1 MTEAQGSSDDQNQ
14 DAAASAATDET
25 ATVTSTATTTE
36 PRRSL
41 PPVQRWV
48 FWPAAI
54 IVIVFVAFTLIAPG
68 IAESMFRTIQTTIVN
83 AFNWYYV
90 LIAAV
95 FVAFSLFLGFSRFGD
110 IKLGKDDDEPEFSLM
125 SWFSL
130 LFAAGMGIGLV
141 FYGVSEP
148 LNHFVDPRPGVTG
161 TPEQLAQAALGQ
173 TYLHWGV
180 HAWSIYVV
188 IGLALAY
195 AIHRRGRPISIR
207 WTLEPLLG
215 KRVEGGWGH
224 TIDVIAL
231 VGTLFGVA
239 TSLGLGVLQI
249 SAGLDVAGIASPD
262 APTQVVIILI
272 ISVFVLASVL
282 SGVTKGMKW
291 LSNINLV
298 MAGILVLYLLVV
310 GPSEFLLRDFVQ
322 SIGYYVQ
329 NFVGL
334 SFNVSAFQ
342 GTAGEEWQ
350 AQWTSFYWG
359 WWISWAPFVGIFIAR
374 ISKGRTVREFVAG
387 VILVPTLLGI
397 LWFAVLGG
405 SALAL
410 ELAEPGTLTEADG
423 TVDLQG
429 ALFELLQHVP
439 GTGIVSVGALLLI
452 TIFFVTSADSGAL
465 VMGMIAT
472 GGQQNPKRWIRT
484 FFVAVTA
491 ALAIA
496 LLLAGGLNAL
506 QTAAITIALPFSIVM
521 LLICWSTVVAF
532 TRERRAYAR
541 AQRAQL
547 IDKIGDYYGL
557 EVESRDETGVL
568 GAQPRWLRQL
578 QRRLGLPVAPT
589 TPIRIR
595 QAVLDAES
603 RADAGPATLDVDEL
617 VSEDELSAHDDQDVP
632 DRGEG
637 EDPLFR

>member
-1 MTEAQGSSDDQNQ
+1 MSSSGEAQNRDASASTAS
-14 DAAASAATDET
+14 DAAEAA
-25 ATVTSTATTTE
+25 
-36 PRRSL
+36 PPPHRSL

-54 IVIVFVAFTLIAPG
+54 IVIVFVAFTLIVPG
-68 IAESMFRTIQTTIVN
+68 VAESLFTTIQTSIVN

-95 FVAFSLFLGFSRFGD
+95 FVAFSLFLGFSKYGD

-148 LNHFVDPRPGVTG
+148 LTHFVTPRPGVTG

-195 AIHRRGRPISIR
+195 AIHRRRRPISIR

-224 TIDVIAL
+224 VIDVIAL

-249 SAGLDVAGIASPD
+249 SAGLDVAGIADPD
-262 APTQVVIILI
+262 ETTQIVIILI

-291 LSNINLV
+291 LSNINLI

-322 SIGYYVQ
+322 SMGYYIQ
-329 NFVGL
+329 NFIGL

-342 GTAGEEWQ
+342 GEAGEAWQ
-350 AQWTSFYWG
+350 ASWTSFYWG
-359 WWISWAPFVGIFIAR
+359 WWMSWAPFVGIFIAR
-374 ISKGRTVREFVAG
+374 ISKGRTVRQFVAG
-387 VILVPTLLGI
+387 VILVPTLIGI
-397 LWFAVLGG
+397 LWFAVMGG
-405 SALAL
+405 SALAMEL
-410 ELAEPGTLTEADG
+410 ENPGTLRNSEG
-423 TVDLQG
+423 GVDLQG
-429 ALFELLQHVP
+429 ALFEMLQHVP
-439 GTGIVSVGALLLI
+439 GSTIASFGVLFLI
-452 TIFFVTSADSGAL
+452 AIFFITSADSGAL

-496 LLLAGGLNAL
+496 LLLAGGLTAL
-506 QTAAITIALPFSIVM
+506 QTAAITIALPFSVVM
-521 LLICWSTVVAF
+521 LLICWSTIVAF

-541 AQRAQL
+541 AERAQL

-557 EVESRDETGVL
+557 EVESRDAGGVL

-578 QRRLGLPVAPT
+578 QKRLGMPVSPT
-589 TPIRIR
+589 TPIRIP
-595 QAVLDAES
+595 QAILDAERS
-603 RADAGPATLDVDEL
+603 ADAGPATLDVDEL
-617 VSEDELSAHDDQDVP
+617 VSSDELSGYDDHDVP
-632 DRGEG
+632 SHG
-637 EDPLFR
+637 EDEAPPVR

>member
-1 MTEAQGSSDDQNQ
+1 MSGHEAVPKT
-14 DAAASAATDET
+14 SAEQR
-25 ATVTSTATTTE
+25 E
-36 PRRSL
+36 PQVL
-41 PPVQRWV
+41 RWV
-48 FWPAAI
+48 FWPAAA
-54 IVIVFVAFTLIAPG
+54 IVIAFVVFTLLLPQV
-68 IAESMFRTIQTTIVN
+68 AEAVFQSIQTTIVN

-90 LIAAV
+90 LIAAF
-95 FVAFSLFLGFSRFGD
+95 FVAFALFLGFSRFGD
-110 IKLGKDDDEPEFSLM
+110 IKLGRDDEEPEFSLM

-148 LNHFVDPRPGVTG
+148 LSHFASPRPGVTG

-195 AIHRRGRPISIR
+195 AIHRRRRPVSIR

-239 TSLGLGVLQI
+239 TSLGLGVLQMSSGLH
-249 SAGLDVAGIASPD
+249 SAGFADPD
-262 APTQVVIILI
+262 ETTQVILI
-272 ISVFVLASVL
+272 LVISVFVLMSVL

-298 MAGILVLYLLVV
+298 LAGILVLYLLAV
-310 GPSEFLLRDFVQ
+310 GPTEFLLRDFVQ

-342 GTAGEEWQ
+342 GEAGEQWQ
-350 AQWTSFYWG
+350 AGWTSFYWG

-374 ISKGRTVREFVAG
+374 VSKGRTVREFVIG

-405 SALAL
+405 SALAM
-410 ELAEPGTLTEADG
+410 ELKDPGTLTGPNGE
-423 TVDLQG
+423 VDLQG
-429 ALFELLQHVP
+429 ALFAMLANVP
-439 GTGIVSVGALLLI
+439 GAAIVSVGAIVLLA
-452 TIFFVTSADSGAL
+452 IFFITSADSGAL

-472 GGQQNPKRWIRT
+472 GGKPEPKRWIRT
-484 FFVAVTA
+484 FFVAATA
-491 ALAIA
+491 LLAIA
-496 LLLAGGLNAL
+496 LLLAGGLTAL
-506 QTAAITIALPFSIVM
+506 QTAAITIALPFSVVM

-532 TRERRAYAR
+532 TRERRAYAKAER
-541 AQRAQL
+541 AAF
-547 IDKIGDYYGL
+547 IDRIGEYYGL
-557 EVESRDETGVL
+557 EVEAHDETGVL
-568 GAQPRWLRQL
+568 GSQPRWMRRI
-578 QRRLGLPVAPT
+578 QRRFGLPVAPT
-589 TPIRIR
+589 EPVRITPG
-595 QAVLDAES
+595 ALELESNVDAS
-603 RADAGPATLDVDEL
+603 PSTLDVDEL
-617 VSEDELSAHDDQDVP
+617 VDEDDLSGLDDPNVQEQDSGP
-632 DRGEG
+632 FLKD
-637 EDPLFR
+637 

>member
-1 MTEAQGSSDDQNQ
+1 MSDSGKAQNQ
-14 DAAASAATDET
+14 DPAASTTAGATRSDAAAPHRA
-25 ATVTSTATTTE
+25 
-36 PRRSL
+36 L

-48 FWPAAI
+48 FWPAAAI
-54 IVIVFVAFTLIAPG
+54 IIAFVTFTLIAPKV
-68 IAESMFRTIQTTIVN
+68 AESLFQTIQTTIVN
-83 AFNWYYV
+83 GFNWYYV
-90 LIAAV
+90 LIAAI

-148 LNHFVDPRPGVTG
+148 LSHFVSPRPGVTG

-195 AIHRRGRPISIR
+195 AIHRRNRPISIR

-224 TIDVIAL
+224 AIDVIAL

-239 TSLGLGVLQI
+239 TSLGLGVIQI
-249 SAGLDVAGIASPD
+249 SAGLDVAGIASPGVG
-262 APTQVVIILI
+262 TQVIVILI
-272 ISVFVLASVL
+272 ISVLVLASVL

-291 LSNINLV
+291 LSNINLA

-410 ELAEPGTLTEADG
+410 ELAEPGTLTNADG
-423 TVDLQG
+423 TVDLEG

-439 GTGIVSVGALLLI
+439 GTGIVSIGALLLI

-496 LLLAGGLNAL
+496 LLLAGGLTAL
-506 QTAAITIALPFSIVM
+506 QTAAITIALPFSVVM
-521 LLICWSTVVAF
+521 LLICWSTMVAF
-532 TRERRAYAR
+532 IRERRAYAR
-541 AQRAQL
+541 AERAQL

-557 EVESRDETGVL
+557 EVESRDADGVI
-568 GAQPRWLRQL
+568 GAQPRWLRNL
-578 QRRLGLPVAPT
+578 QRRLGMPVSPT
-589 TPIRIR
+589 VPLRVSPELLSA
-595 QAVLDAES
+595 QS
-603 RADAGPATLDVDEL
+603 RADAAPAMLDVDDL
-617 VSEDELSAHDDQDVP
+617 VSADELSAHDDQDVP
-632 DRGEG
+632 SHGEG
-637 EDPLFR
+637 EEPPVR

>member
-1 MTEAQGSSDDQNQ
+1 MSSSGEATNP
-14 DAAASAATDET
+14 DAAASAN
-25 ATVTSTATTTE
+25 TSTTDTGTPA

-48 FWPAAI
+48 FWPAAV

-68 IAESMFRTIQTTIVN
+68 LAEEMFGVVQTTIVN

-90 LIAAV
+90 LIAVV

-110 IKLGKDDDEPEFSLM
+110 IKLGKDDDEPEFSLL

-148 LNHFVDPRPGVTG
+148 LNHFVEPRPGVEG
-161 TPEQLAQAALGQ
+161 TPQQLAQAALGQ

-195 AIHRRGRPISIR
+195 AIHRRRRPISIR

-224 TIDVIAL
+224 AIDVIAL

-249 SAGLDVAGIASPD
+249 SAGLDVAGIAEPD
-262 APTQVVIILI
+262 ATTQVIIILV

-282 SGVTKGMKW
+282 SGLTKGMKW
-291 LSNINLV
+291 LSNINLI
-298 MAGILVLYLLVV
+298 MAGILVVYLLAV
-310 GPSEFLLRDFVQ
+310 GPTEFLLRDFVQ

-342 GTAGEEWQ
+342 GVAGEEWQ
-350 AQWTSFYWG
+350 AEWTSFYWG

-405 SALAL
+405 SALAM
-410 ELAEPGTLTEADG
+410 ELADPGRLLNAEG
-423 TVDLQG
+423 GVDLQG
-429 ALFELLQHVP
+429 ALFEMLQHVP
-439 GTGIVSVGALLLI
+439 GTGIVSVGVLLLI

-496 LLLAGGLNAL
+496 LLLAGGLTAL

-557 EVESRDETGVL
+557 EVEARDATGLL

-578 QRRLGLPVAPT
+578 QRRLGVPVAPT

-595 QAVLDAES
+595 HEVLDSES
-603 RADAGPATLDVDEL
+603 RSDAGPGTLDVDEL
-617 VSEDELSAHDDQDVP
+617 VSADELSAHDDQDVP
-632 DRGEG
+632 EHG
-637 EDPLFR
+637 EDESPPLR

>member
-1 MTEAQGSSDDQNQ
+1 MSEPADKQIP
-14 DAAASAATDET
+14 DAAASATTDGTDAGERAQKRT
-25 ATVTSTATTTE
+25 
-36 PRRSL
+36 L

-48 FWPAAI
+48 FWPASVI
-54 IVIVFVAFTLIAPG
+54 IILFVAFTLIAPD
-68 IAESMFRTIQTTIVN
+68 IAEALFKNIQTTIVN

-90 LIAAV
+90 LIAVV
-95 FVAFSLFLGFSRFGD
+95 FVAFSLYLGFSRFGD

-148 LNHFVDPRPGVTG
+148 LTHFVTPRPGVTG

-239 TSLGLGVLQI
+239 TSLGLGVIQI
-249 SAGLDVAGIASPD
+249 SSGLGVAGIAKPD
-262 APTQVVIILI
+262 ETTQVVVILI
-272 ISVFVLASVL
+272 ISVFVLMSVL
-282 SGVTKGMKW
+282 SGLTKGMKL
-291 LSNINLV
+291 LSTINLIL
-298 MAGILVLYLLVV
+298 AGILVLYLLVM

-322 SIGYYVQ
+322 SIGYYIQ

-342 GTAGEEWQ
+342 GTAGEQWQ

-374 ISKGRTVREFVAG
+374 VSKGRTVREFVAG

-397 LWFAVLGG
+397 LWFSVLGG
-405 SALAL
+405 SALAI
-410 ELAEPGTLTEADG
+410 ELQTPGALLDAEGN
-423 TVDLQG
+423 VDLQG
-429 ALFELLQHVP
+429 ALFQMLEHVP
-439 GTGIVSVGALLLI
+439 GTQIVTIGVILLI
-452 TIFFVTSADSGAL
+452 GIFFVTSADSGAL

-496 LLLAGGLNAL
+496 LLLAGGLTAL

-521 LLICWSTVVAF
+521 LLICWSTMVAF
-532 TRERRAYAR
+532 IRERRAYAR
-541 AQRAQL
+541 AERAQL

-557 EVESRDETGVL
+557 EVEARDETGLL
-568 GAQPRWLRQL
+568 GAQPRWLRNL

-589 TPIRIR
+589 TPVRIP
-595 QAVLDAES
+595 VELLSAEG
-603 RADAGPATLDVDEL
+603 RADAGPATLDVDDL
-617 VSEDELSAHDDQDVP
+617 VSADELSAYDDQDVP
-632 DRGEG
+632 SHG
-637 EDPLFR
+637 EDQEPPVR

>member
-1 MTEAQGSSDDQNQ
+1 MSEPENANGQYRPL
-14 DAAASAATDET
+14 SA
-25 ATVTSTATTTE
+25 STASPDAVAA

-48 FWPAAI
+48 FWPASAI
-54 IVIVFVAFTLIAPG
+54 IIVFVAFTLIAPD
-68 IAESMFRTIQTTIVN
+68 IAEALFKNIQTTIVN

-95 FVAFSLFLGFSRFGD
+95 FVAFSLYLGFSRFGD
-110 IKLGKDDDEPEFSLM
+110 IKLGKDDDEPEFSLL

-148 LNHFVDPRPGVTG
+148 LTHFATPRPGVTG

-180 HAWSIYVV
+180 HAWSIYIV

-224 TIDVIAL
+224 AIDVIAL

-239 TSLGLGVLQI
+239 TSLGLGVIQI
-249 SAGLDVAGIASPD
+249 SSGLGVAGIANPD
-262 APTQVVIILI
+262 ETTQVVVILI
-272 ISVFVLASVL
+272 ISVFVLMSVL
-282 SGVTKGMKW
+282 SGLTKGMKL
-291 LSNINLV
+291 LSTVNLV
-298 MAGILVLYLLVV
+298 LAGLLVLYLLVM

-322 SIGYYVQ
+322 SIGYYIQ

-374 ISKGRTVREFVAG
+374 VSKGRTVREFVAG

-397 LWFAVLGG
+397 LWFSVLGG
-405 SALAL
+405 SALAI
-410 ELAEPGTLTEADG
+410 ELQTPGALLNADG
-423 TVDLQG
+423 EVDLQG
-429 ALFELLQHVP
+429 ALFQMLEYVP
-439 GTGIVSVGALLLI
+439 GTQVVTIGVILLI
-452 TIFFVTSADSGAL
+452 GIFFITSADSGAL

-484 FFVAVTA
+484 FFVLITA

-496 LLLAGGLNAL
+496 LLLAGGLTAL

-521 LLICWSTVVAF
+521 LLICWSTMVAF
-532 TRERRAYAR
+532 IRERRAYAR
-541 AQRAQL
+541 AERAQL

-557 EVESRDETGVL
+557 EVEARDETGLL
-568 GAQPRWLRQL
+568 GAQPRWLRNL

-589 TPIRIR
+589 APIRIP
-595 QAVLDAES
+595 VELLSAES
-603 RADAGPATLDVDEL
+603 RADAGPAMLDVDDL
-617 VSEDELSAHDDQDVP
+617 VSADELSAHDDQDIP
-632 DRGEG
+632 SHG
-637 EDPLFR
+637 EDQEPPVR

>member
-1 MTEAQGSSDDQNQ
+1 MSDSENTAPPTD
-14 DAAASAATDET
+14 ASAPPESA
-25 ATVTSTATTTE
+25 
-36 PRRSL
+36 RRRL

-48 FWPAAI
+48 FWPATAI
-54 IVIVFVAFTLIAPG
+54 IVAFVSFTLAAPHL
-68 IAESMFRTIQTTIVN
+68 AEELFGMIQTTIVN

-110 IKLGKDDDEPEFSLM
+110 IKLGRDDDEPEFSLM

-148 LNHFVDPRPGVTG
+148 LAHFVSPRPGVTG

-195 AIHRRGRPISIR
+195 AIHRRRRPISIR

-224 TIDVIAL
+224 AIDVIAL

-239 TSLGLGVLQI
+239 TSLGLGVIQI
-249 SAGLDVAGIASPD
+249 SAGLSAAGLAEPD
-262 APTQVVIILI
+262 ETTQVIIILI
-272 ISVFVLASVL
+272 ISVFVLMSVL

-291 LSNINLV
+291 LSNANLV
-298 MAGILVLYLLVV
+298 MAGLLVV
-310 GPSEFLLRDFVQ
+310 YLLAVGPTEFLLREFVQ

-342 GTAGEEWQ
+342 GEAGEQWQ
-350 AQWTSFYWG
+350 SQWTSFYWG

-410 ELAEPGTLTEADG
+410 ELQNPGTLTGADG
-423 TVDLQG
+423 SVDLQG
-429 ALFELLQHVP
+429 ALFELLAQVP
-439 GTGIVSVGALLLI
+439 GSTIVSLGAVLLI
-452 TIFFVTSADSGAL
+452 AIFFVTSADSGAL

-496 LLLAGGLNAL
+496 LLLAGGLTAL
-506 QTAAITIALPFSIVM
+506 QTAAITIALPFSIVL
-521 LLICWSTVVAF
+521 LLICWSTFVAF
-532 TRERRAYAR
+532 TRERRAYVR
-541 AQRAQL
+541 AERAQL

-568 GAQPRWLRQL
+568 GGAQPRWVRSL
-578 QRRLGLPVAPT
+578 QKRLGIPVAPT
-589 TPIRIR
+589 TPIRIP
-595 QAVLDAES
+595 AHLLSAES
-603 RADAGPATLDVDEL
+603 RADASPATLDVDDL
-617 VSEDELSAHDDQDVP
+617 VSSDELSAYDDPDVP
-632 DRGEG
+632 SHG
-637 EDPLFR
+637 EDESPQFPR

>member
-1 MTEAQGSSDDQNQ
+1 MSTPENTAPSS
-14 DAAASAATDET
+14 DAAADPEGATRG
-25 ATVTSTATTTE
+25 S
-36 PRRSL
+36 RRGLPSL
-41 PPVQRWV
+41 QPWV
-48 FWPAAI
+48 FWPASAI
-54 IVIVFVAFTLIAPG
+54 ILVFVAFTLAAPHL
-68 IAESMFRTIQTTIVN
+68 AEEMFGAIQSTIVN

-90 LIAAV
+90 LIAAF

-125 SWFSL
+125 SWFAL

-148 LNHFVDPRPGVTG
+148 LSHYVSPRPGVIG
-161 TPEQLAQAALGQ
+161 TSQQLAQAALGQ

-180 HAWSIYVV
+180 HAWAIYVV

-215 KRVEGGWGH
+215 KRVVEGGWGH
-224 TIDVIAL
+224 AIDVIAL

-239 TSLGLGVLQI
+239 TSLGLGVIQI
-249 SAGLDVAGIASPD
+249 SAGLDAAGLVKPD
-262 APTQVVIILI
+262 QTTQVIIILI
-272 ISVFVLASVL
+272 ISVFVLMSVL

-291 LSNINLV
+291 LSNANLV
-298 MAGILVLYLLVV
+298 MAGLLVVYLLVM
-310 GPSEFLLRDFVQ
+310 GPTEFLLRDFVQ

-342 GTAGEEWQ
+342 GAAGEEWQ
-350 AQWTSFYWG
+350 SQWTSFYWG

-374 ISKGRTVREFVAG
+374 ISKGRTVRQFVAG

-410 ELAEPGTLTEADG
+410 ELQNPGTLTDDG
-423 TVDLQG
+423 SVDLQG
-429 ALFELLQHVP
+429 ALFELLAQVP
-439 GTGIVSVGALLLI
+439 GTTIVTLGALLLI

-472 GGQQNPKRWIRT
+472 GGQQDPKRWIRT
-484 FFVAVTA
+484 FFVIVTA

-496 LLLAGGLNAL
+496 LLLAGGLTAL
-506 QTAAITIALPFSIVM
+506 QTAAITIALPFSVVL
-521 LLICWSTVVAF
+521 LLICWATYVAF

-541 AQRAQL
+541 AERAQL

-557 EVESRDETGVL
+557 EVESRDERGL
-568 GAQPRWLRQL
+568 LSGAQPRWVRSL
-578 QRRLGLPVAPT
+578 QKRLGIPVAPAGAGRAPAQT
-589 TPIRIR
+589 FVSDGSDAGTP
-595 QAVLDAES
+595 LPE
-603 RADAGPATLDVDEL
+603 ADAGAPAEGSPSPDETTTG
-617 VSEDELSAHDDQDVP
+617 SDGAPSS
-632 DRGEG
+632 R
-637 EDPLFR
+637 

>member
-1 MTEAQGSSDDQNQ
+1 MTAPGEADHQ
-14 DAAASAATDET
+14 DAAASATANATD
-25 ATVTSTATTTE
+25 AGIAP
-36 PRRSL
+36 PRRAL

-48 FWPAAI
+48 FWPAAV
-54 IVIVFVAFTLIAPG
+54 IVIAFVAFTLIAPG
-68 IAESMFRTIQTTIVN
+68 VAESLFRTIQTSIVN

-95 FVAFSLFLGFSRFGD
+95 FVAFSLFLGFSKYGD

-148 LNHFVDPRPGVTG
+148 LTHFVDPRPGVAG

-173 TYLHWGV
+173 TYLHWGI

-195 AIHRRGRPISIR
+195 AIHRRRRPISIR

-224 TIDVIAL
+224 VIDVIAL

-249 SAGLDVAGIASPD
+249 SAGLDVAGIADPD
-262 APTQVVIILI
+262 ETTQIVIILI

-291 LSNINLV
+291 LSNINLI

-322 SIGYYVQ
+322 SLGYYIQ

-342 GTAGEEWQ
+342 GAAGEAWQ
-350 AQWTSFYWG
+350 ASWTSFYWG
-359 WWISWAPFVGIFIAR
+359 WWMSWAPFVGIFIAR
-374 ISKGRTVREFVAG
+374 ISKGRTVRQFVAG
-387 VILVPTLLGI
+387 VILVPTLIGI
-397 LWFAVLGG
+397 LWFAVMGG
-405 SALAL
+405 SALAI
-410 ELAEPGTLTEADG
+410 ELADPGTLLNAEG
-423 TVDLQG
+423 GVDLQG
-429 ALFELLQHVP
+429 ALFEMLQHVP
-439 GTGIVSVGALLLI
+439 GSSIASIGVLLLI
-452 TIFFVTSADSGAL
+452 AIFFITSADSGAL

-496 LLLAGGLNAL
+496 LLLAGGLTAL
-506 QTAAITIALPFSIVM
+506 QTAAITIALPFSVVM
-521 LLICWSTVVAF
+521 LLICWSTMVAF

-541 AQRAQL
+541 AERAQL

-557 EVESRDETGVL
+557 EVESRDERGII

-578 QRRLGLPVAPT
+578 QKRLGMPVSPT
-589 TPIRIR
+589 APIRIP
-595 QAVLDAES
+595 QAILDAERRS
-603 RADAGPATLDVDEL
+603 DAGPGTLDVDEL
-617 VSEDELSAHDDQDVP
+617 VSSDELSGYDDHDVP
-632 DRGEG
+632 SHG
-637 EDPLFR
+637 EDEAPPVR